1 MTARRGIPFVVAA
14 PSGTGK
20 TTVCRALVEGDDQ
33 LVFSVSHT
41 TRARRE
47 GEHDGIDYHFVSDR
61 EFEELVERGAFLEW
75 AVYNDRR
82 YGTSH
87 AALDE
92 PLARGKDVLLEIE
105 VQGAAQVRA
114 RRADARMVFLLPPS
128 LASLAARLRGRGTDG
143 EDEIARRLRV
153 ARREIEA
160 AELFDYR
167 VVNDDLARCVEDL
180 RRIVR
185 AERAGAAA
193 ALRAELSGRDAL
205 ARLRSE
211 AAGA

>member
-1 MTARRGIPFVVAA
+1 VTARRGIPFVVAA